1 MMWYKIR
8 VQYILTLVYFS
19 KNSLVGLVTVTSCD
33 FWEADPFLIHTEQ
46 KKLRKAGQLKWC
58 PEYVQIRLWFW
69 LLQTCGHLH
78 PSIERV
84 GGFQLDFQKHNVIFT
99 NVTFFS
105 IVFSGEEHELK
116 VWMSIYIENNAHLA
130 VSRLLWDFWK
140 HVI

>member
-8 VQYILTLVYFS
+8 VQYVLTLVYFS
-19 KNSLVGLVTVTSCD
+19 KNSLLVLLLWLLVTSGKLT
-33 FWEADPFLIHTEQ
+33 PFLIHIEQ

-84 GGFQLDFQKHNVIFT
+84 GGFQLDFQRHNVIFT

-116 VWMSIYIENNAHLA
+116 VWMSIYIENIAHLA
-130 VSRLLWDFWK
+130 VPRLFWDF
-140 HVI
+140 